1 MATFALGHNARLV
14 LARRVPAGHA
24 TTSPSPTKITWYVD
38 PSDTLTLR
46 GIPALG
52 RGVGGAIRGTR
63 PDLQT

>member
-1 MATFALGHNARLV
+1 MATFPRGHNAREV
-14 LARRVPAGHA
+14 LGRRVKLGTA
-24 TTSPSPTKITWYVD
+24 TTTAPAKVTWYVD

-52 RGVGGAIRGTR
+52 KGVGGAIRGTR